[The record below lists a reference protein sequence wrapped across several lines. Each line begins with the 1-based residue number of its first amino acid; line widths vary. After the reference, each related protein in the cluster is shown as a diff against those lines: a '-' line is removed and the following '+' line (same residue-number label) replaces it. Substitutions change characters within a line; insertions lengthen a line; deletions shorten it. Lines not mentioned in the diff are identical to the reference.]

1 MINWFYS
8 DRSQSCSQMCT
19 KKHLKNIFEP
29 ERNEGHEDHW
39 LMYLLAKR
47 FVNLCQEIEY
57 KIFGTHTT
65 EAETSFEI
73 EAWNWI

>member
-1 MINWFYS
+1 
-8 DRSQSCSQMCT
+8 
-19 KKHLKNIFEP
+19 
-29 ERNEGHEDHW
+29 
-39 LMYLLAKR
+39 MYLLAKR